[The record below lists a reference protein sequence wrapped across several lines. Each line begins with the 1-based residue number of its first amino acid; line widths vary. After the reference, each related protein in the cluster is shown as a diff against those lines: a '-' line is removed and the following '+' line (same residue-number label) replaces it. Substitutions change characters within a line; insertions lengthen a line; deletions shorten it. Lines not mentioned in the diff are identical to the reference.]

1 VKLADSCEKFEKAFK
16 SSTYGKVLGTFFD
29 SEKMA
34 WKTPTEKRQKYLNC
48 IKKASSEEKISLE
61 DMQSLMGCLNHA
73 GQLSYFMT
81 GFKHNLNQ
89 CLGKLQTNP
98 DSKIELSENAREE
111 LRIWQNFLLDDDW
124 HPLTGAYCGT
134 PLACMEFASDAAGHG
149 NAQQAEGRIGCGN
162 VGFNHIGEII
172 FAYQLWWPSGVLDR
186 KTDSKGKRFGAKT
199 TTLEFLGIMIPF
211 LTIPHMLAGKHIIV
225 RVDNS
230 GCFYGWLNKSSAK
243 DETASILIRALHL
256 ISAYLQCQV
265 HIRHLPRLSNWE
277 AMLVDRLSREETT
290 THADKRLLRSFPR
303 YRIPDA
309 LTGWMKNPSEELL
322 K

>member
-1 VKLADSCEKFEKAFK
+1 L
-16 SSTYGKVLGTFFD
+16 T
-29 SEKMA
+29 
-34 WKTPTEKRQKYLNC
+34 
-48 IKKASSEEKISLE
+48 
-61 DMQSLMGCLNHA
+61 
-73 GQLSYFMT
+73 
-81 GFKHNLNQ
+81 
-89 CLGKLQTNP
+89 
-98 DSKIELSENAREE
+98 ENAREE
-111 LRIWQNFLLDDDW
+111 LRIWENFLLDDDW

-162 VGFNHIGEII
+162 VGFNHNGEII
-172 FAYQLWWPSGVLDR
+172 FAYQLWWPSGVLDS

-199 TTLEFLGIMIPF
+199 TTLEFLGILIPF
-211 LTIPHMLAGKHIIV
+211 LTIPHMLTEKHIIV

-290 THADKRLLRSFPR
+290 TYADKRRLRSFPR

-309 LTGWMKNPSEELL
+309 LAGWMRNPSEDWKLPDKLLEHVKKLL